1 MGHPKLFSQN
11 FFAFFIDRES
21 NFCSLFLSSMV
32 HNLYMYQLVISTQF
46 QRNFLFSQALQ
57 KLSNISWLQV
67 YIKPLY
73 IHQLQKSFLYIRIYP
88 QFIYSEKAPKFC
100 DNSTLL
106 LWPSQNIWTLRRGQ
120 FRIYLNLSKISKHLT
135 TKGNVYWDK
144 NLPWNTMGVSVTRQN
159 MFNSKNKLSLKSWY
173 ILSGNTDIYCTQ

>member
-1 MGHPKLFSQN
+1 MGHPKLFSPN

-88 QFIYSEKAPKFC
+88 QLKFIYSEKATKFC

-106 LWPSQNIWTLRRGQ
+106 LWPSQNIWTLTEHVKKLFRNRQGSNLRGQ
-120 FRIYLNLSKISKHLT
+120 SPLDFKSNALT
-135 TKGNVYWDK
+135 TRPR
-144 NLPWNTMGVSVTRQN
+144 L
-159 MFNSKNKLSLKSWY
+159 LLA
-173 ILSGNTDIYCTQ
+173 